1 MQATK
6 DSASA
11 AAAAEAGRSEDA
23 RLVEA
28 VLQKDRKATAEFVAC
43 YSDGLYAYLHR
54 RLVPRVDLVDDLL
67 QEVFL
72 AALENLAAFQ
82 GRSSLKAWMLGIARP
97 QSRGPLPIPASR
109 RRVARRRREHPG
121 NGCRGLR
128 T

>member
-11 AAAAEAGRSEDA
+11 AAVAEAARSEDT

-28 VLQKDRKATAEFVAC
+28 VLRKDRKATAEFVAC

-72 AALENLAAFQ
+72 AALRKPGWVSRAFFAQSMAA
-82 GRSSLKAWMLGIARP
+82 RHCVA
-97 QSRGPLPIPASR
+97 QSRRLLPIPASR
-109 RRVARRRREHPG
+109 G
-121 NGCRGLR
+121 
-128 T
+128 